1 MPKIVENFP
10 NLANPTKF
18 VQKCLRHNLQQVR
31 KKCDT
36 FLKNHSFP
44 PISQVTHKK
53 NEVHF
58 YFSKKCVSSKKMCV
72 KSSSRPETLKIIEKT
87 QFLTIFDKFCNFGQI
102 LQNRGKFPG
111 NFPGKSKNFPGNFPE
126 IVNFDPRKLVVLEA
140 ILGF

>member
-1 MPKIVENFP
+1 MCHP
-10 NLANPTKF
+10 
-18 VQKCLRHNLQQVR
+18 
-31 KKCDT
+31 
-36 FLKNHSFP
+36 
-44 PISQVTHKK
+44 
-53 NEVHF
+53 
-58 YFSKKCVSSKKMCV
+58 KKMCV

-126 IVNFDPRKLVVLEA
+126 IVNFDPIKLVALEA